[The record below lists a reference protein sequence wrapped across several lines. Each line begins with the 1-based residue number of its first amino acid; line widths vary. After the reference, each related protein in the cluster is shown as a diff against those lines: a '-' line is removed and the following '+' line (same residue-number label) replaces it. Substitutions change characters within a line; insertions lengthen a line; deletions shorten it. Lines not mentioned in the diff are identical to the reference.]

1 MVRQPFCPDATRIS
15 RWRKIA
21 KRRRE
26 NDVDILLQR
35 IEARCAELVE
45 LIAYDEWP
53 VGWLL
58 PYRADFRKLAGR
70 TPSATIQLYLT
81 ACADEMK
88 PLGVWLLGKCVNRFM
103 LLSVPDFRWDFSEK
117 VRKQVA
123 RTLWRLEAWHLLDEM
138 AAEFPND
145 EKVQWYAAVRSRR
158 PAQPIGNRL
167 RRFSEHVDH
176 SHAADL
182 VGPSRMSFWSRFD
195 PWEGRPPKSVA
206 QIREILERIHRWVRG
221 G

>member
-1 MVRQPFCPDATRIS
+1 MAGRLA
-15 RWRKIA
+15 A
-21 KRRRE
+21 
-26 NDVDILLQR
+26 
-35 IEARCAELVE
+35 A
-45 LIAYDEWP
+45 
-53 VGWLL
+53 
-58 PYRADFRKLAGR
+58 YRADFRKLFGR
-70 TPSATIQLYLT
+70 TPAATIQLYLA
-81 ACADEMK
+81 ACSEEMR
-88 PLGVWLLGKCVNRFM
+88 PFGVWLLGKCVNRFM

-158 PAQPIGNRL
+158 PAQPMGDRL

-195 PWEGRPPKSVA
+195 PWMLAAKKAFCANPARFWSAFAVGCAAARLPHFLTRYSKAALVCRLSTASYILRAFPPPDTAGRHLSFLK
-206 QIREILERIHRWVRG
+206 EIA
-221 G
+221 